1 MNNQGFLKEA
11 GGFLLAFVLG
21 SVGMHGILYYLITD
35 AIGKKI

>member
-21 SVGMHGILYYLITD
+21 SVGMHGML
-35 AIGKKI
+35 